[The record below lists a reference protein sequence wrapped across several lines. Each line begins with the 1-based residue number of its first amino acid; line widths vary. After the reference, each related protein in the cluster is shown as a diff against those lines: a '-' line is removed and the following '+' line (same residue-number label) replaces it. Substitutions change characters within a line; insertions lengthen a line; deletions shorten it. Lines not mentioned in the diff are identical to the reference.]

1 METNSRKMNNKNVN
15 IENGDLINGDKNIE
29 FATINSTNYYLT
41 IENSPE
47 LTQVLTGISKE
58 NKEAY
63 SDFYKRYINK
73 FQELRDYLMSLI
85 YPKMIEKNYE
95 FSSNTLLFGK
105 KIIDW
110 VFGLDEYPFDEIE
123 LLYKELQQEFD
134 IKEDSILGKRWK
146 ANKKYFD
153 GNLLEAKNGY
163 IELKNI
169 IDSKNDI
176 PYWLKDDILIDGRN
190 ILNKYDNS
198 IDKLTYPNPFQEEID
213 KNKHKL
219 SYPDVDRIKSEI
231 FERVSDHIFKNKN
244 RGKYTTIIGIGLEE
258 MLNSIQDLTYITIFY
273 GSITHLKLIRSLIS
287 EVMYM
292 YADTFEDEDFYKIT
306 LKMLFLAGEK
316 KKYKNLLSKL
326 RLNYKFVNSKIFVD
340 ELVKSLNS
348 IISFEKLGNEVL
360 IYDLYG
366 RIIEDKQYAD
376 LELKML
382 DSIEISKDYHMNYI
396 EDIFRSIPSNLSRF
410 NNISRL
416 LMIIMDYLEKNYSR
430 FFYEFGNILNNIN
443 IKNLSEENFKL
454 YKSIIDRIL
463 TLDNKDIINIS
474 YAMINIKLYKP
485 KIKDYDEIL
494 LKEKTFENII
504 YNIEDD
510 RNIVSAL
517 KDIIQINK
525 DRCIEKENKPGVTIG
540 YGTEYNLEKSFFE
553 KDTYIKK
560 TRDVV
565 IKEYIPLAKLILE
578 SKNQLIKEKVKS
590 IKTLSYILLVEEDE
604 IIRKNIIDTINNC
617 KFSKQKVSF
626 IEANNKTEED
636 VRNYML
642 MANYIYGQ
650 IDAKQLFLS
659 YLTNIIN
666 DENQIEE
673 VLKCIEI
680 ARLKNGEDIK
690 LNAQIFYYIFL
701 VAYKENDIDIRSEII
716 ELSDIFIGTEYEE
729 EILNKLL
736 DNDIDLSYEESVGYL
751 RLIKNISGNEL
762 YKYKDI
768 IEKLRNN
775 ANFNIR
781 IMVEKY
787 IVRNKNE

>member
-1 METNSRKMNNKNVN
+1 
-15 IENGDLINGDKNIE
+15 
-29 FATINSTNYYLT
+29 
-41 IENSPE
+41 
-47 LTQVLTGISKE
+47 
-58 NKEAY
+58 
-63 SDFYKRYINK
+63 
-73 FQELRDYLMSLI
+73 
-85 YPKMIEKNYE
+85 
-95 FSSNTLLFGK
+95 
-105 KIIDW
+105 
-110 VFGLDEYPFDEIE
+110 
-123 LLYKELQQEFD
+123 
-134 IKEDSILGKRWK
+134 
-146 ANKKYFD
+146 
-153 GNLLEAKNGY
+153 
-163 IELKNI
+163 
-169 IDSKNDI
+169 
-176 PYWLKDDILIDGRN
+176 
-190 ILNKYDNS
+190 
-198 IDKLTYPNPFQEEID
+198 
-213 KNKHKL
+213 
-219 SYPDVDRIKSEI
+219 
-231 FERVSDHIFKNKN
+231 
-244 RGKYTTIIGIGLEE
+244 
-258 MLNSIQDLTYITIFY
+258 
-273 GSITHLKLIRSLIS
+273 
-287 EVMYM
+287 
-292 YADTFEDEDFYKIT
+292 
-306 LKMLFLAGEK
+306 
-316 KKYKNLLSKL
+316 
-326 RLNYKFVNSKIFVD
+326 
-340 ELVKSLNS
+340 
-348 IISFEKLGNEVL
+348 
-360 IYDLYG
+360 
-366 RIIEDKQYAD
+366 
-376 LELKML
+376 
-382 DSIEISKDYHMNYI
+382 
-396 EDIFRSIPSNLSRF
+396 
-410 NNISRL
+410 
-416 LMIIMDYLEKNYSR
+416 
-430 FFYEFGNILNNIN
+430 
-443 IKNLSEENFKL
+443 
-454 YKSIIDRIL
+454 
-463 TLDNKDIINIS
+463 
-474 YAMINIKLYKP
+474 MINIKLYKP

-494 LKEKTFENII
+494 LKEKIFENII

-781 IMVEKY
+781 IMVENY